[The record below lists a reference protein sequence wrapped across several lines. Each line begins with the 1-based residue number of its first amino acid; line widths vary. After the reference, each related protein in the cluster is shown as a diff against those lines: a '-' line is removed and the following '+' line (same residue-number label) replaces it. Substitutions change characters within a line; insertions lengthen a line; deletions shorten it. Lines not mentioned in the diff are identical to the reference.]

1 MKRYRRIKE
10 SIELGRAGKPPK
22 LGTYSP
28 PTPYRAFRLIIG
40 GAAPREEAS
49 DPVASAICEKI
60 P

>member
-10 SIELGRAGKPPK
+10 RIELGRTDKPPK
-22 LGTYSP
+22 DGTYSP
-28 PTPYRAFRLIIG
+28 PAPYRVFRLIAG

-49 DPVASAICEKI
+49 DPVASASCEKM